1 MKPPKNVASLAE
13 ALTASMTTPAL
24 TIAKE
29 TTPAP
34 RKSGKAAVLVEP
46 PAKASAKGSTSV
58 FLRVPNALF
67 ETLQQEATERTKA
80 TGKGVTVQQVILAK
94 LGEVGA

>member
-1 MKPPKNVASLAE
+1 MKPPKNIASLAE

-34 RKSGKAAVLVEP
+34 RKSGNAVPVEP